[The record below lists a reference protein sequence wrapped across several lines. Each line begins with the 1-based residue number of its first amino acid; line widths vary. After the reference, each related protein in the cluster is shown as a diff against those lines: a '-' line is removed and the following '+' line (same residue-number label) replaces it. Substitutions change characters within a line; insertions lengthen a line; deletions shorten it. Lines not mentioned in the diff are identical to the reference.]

1 MKHATA
7 VGIPKGRALALA
19 SSLLLSLLWAA
30 TFVVALE
37 QDRLYP
43 LLGTVAVVV
52 TVLSLLVAPSLR
64 RQLLRPRAVDV
75 ALGAGFGIVLVLAT
89 QVGFTRMSPHLPGLG
104 ADVAVLYGVAAVTP
118 ARLAV
123 VVVIA
128 VAEELLWRGV
138 LLDALQQRIGPAWRV
153 AGVDAAAVVG
163 AAVVY
168 GAAQAGPRSVW
179 LVLAGV
185 GLGTVWGLMRVR
197 SRGLWMPIAA
207 HLVWTLTILGA
218 WPLQP

>member
-1 MKHATA
+1 MRLVTV
-7 VGIPKGRALALA
+7 VGSHRGTALA
-19 SSLLLSLLWAA
+19 SSLVLSLLWAA

-43 LLGTVAVVV
+43 LLGTVAVLVA
-52 TVLSLLVAPSLR
+52 VLSLLVAPSLR
-64 RQLLRPRAVDV
+64 RQLLCPRAVDV
-75 ALGAGFGIVLVLAT
+75 VLGAGFGIVLVLAT
-89 QVGFTRMSPHLPGLG
+89 QVGFTLMSPHLPGLG

-138 LLDALQQRIGPAWRV
+138 LLDALQQRTGPAWRV
-153 AGVDAAAVVG
+153 AGVDVAAVVG

>member
-1 MKHATA
+1 MRLVTA
-7 VGIPKGRALALA
+7 ISIHRGTALA

-30 TFVVALE
+30 TFVVAVA

-43 LLGTVAVVV
+43 LLGTMAVLVAVV
-52 TVLSLLVAPSLR
+52 SLLVAPALR
-64 RQLLRPRAVDV
+64 RQLLRPRVVDV
-75 ALGAGFGIVLVLAT
+75 AVGAGFGVVLVLAT
-89 QVGFTRMSPHLPGLG
+89 QVGFTRMSPYLPGLG
-104 ADVAVLYGVAAVTP
+104 ADVAILYRVAAVTP
-118 ARLAV
+118 ARLVV

-138 LLDALQQRIGPAWRV
+138 LLDALQQRTGPAWRV
-153 AGVDAAAVVG
+153 AGVDVAAVVG

-197 SRGLWMPIAA
+197 SRGVWMPIAA

>member
-1 MKHATA
+1 MKLVTA
-7 VGIPKGRALALA
+7 VGSHRGTALA
-19 SSLLLSLLWAA
+19 SSLVLSLLWAA
-30 TFVVALE
+30 TFVVAVAH
-37 QDRLYP
+37 DRLYP
-43 LLGTVAVVV
+43 LLGTMAVLVAVV
-52 TVLSLLVAPSLR
+52 SLLVAPALR
-64 RQLLRPRAVDV
+64 RQLLLLRPRVVDV
-75 ALGAGFGIVLVLAT
+75 AVGAGFGVVLVLAT
-89 QVGFTRMSPHLPGLG
+89 HVGFTLMSPHLPGLG
-104 ADVAVLYGVAAVTP
+104 ADVAILYRVAAVTP

-128 VAEELLWRGV
+128 VAEELLWRGL
-138 LLDALQQRIGPAWRV
+138 LLDALQQRTGPTGRV
-153 AGVDAAAVVG
+153 AGVDAAAVLG

-168 GAAQAGPRSVW
+168 GAAQAGPRSAW

>member
-1 MKHATA
+1 MRLVTVVGSHRGTA
-7 VGIPKGRALALA
+7 LV
-19 SSLLLSLLWAA
+19 LSLLWAA

-43 LLGTVAVVV
+43 LLGTVAVLVAM
-52 TVLSLLVAPSLR
+52 LSLLVAPSLR
-64 RQLLRPRAVDV
+64 RQLLLRPRAVDV
-75 ALGAGFGIVLVLAT
+75 ALGAGFGVVLVLAT
-89 QVGFTRMSPHLPGLG
+89 QVGFTLMSPHLPGLG

-138 LLDALQQRIGPAWRV
+138 LLDALQQRTGPAGRV